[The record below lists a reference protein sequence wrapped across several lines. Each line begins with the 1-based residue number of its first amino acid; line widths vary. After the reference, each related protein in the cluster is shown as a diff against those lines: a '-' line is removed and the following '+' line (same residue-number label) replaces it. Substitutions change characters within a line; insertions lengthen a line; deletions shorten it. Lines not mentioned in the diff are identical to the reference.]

1 MKPLFCILSI
11 CLLAG
16 GGACGDAQ
24 DGSSALLGDDVIPA
38 DEKILFAPRH
48 YVCYKTA
55 EPLHIDGKLTDA
67 AWQAAAWTDVFVDIQ
82 GDAKPSPRLRTRAK
96 MLWDDTYFY
105 VGAALDEPDLWATL
119 TQRDTVIFYDN
130 DFEVFIDPDGDT
142 HAYYELEINA
152 LETVWDLML
161 IKPYRDGGPA
171 INGWDLQGLQARVHA
186 DGTLNDPHDR
196 DQGWSVE
203 IALPWAVLKEAAP
216 RREPPRSGDQWRVNF
231 SRVQWALTVEEGRYG
246 KKIDPKTGTPY
257 PEDNWV
263 WSPQG
268 VVNMHRPEQWG
279 YVQFSDTIAGEAID
293 AFVVDPNEKVKWAL
307 RRLYYRQQA
316 YQETYGRYAPNLQ
329 ALHAADVTVTGLDFE
344 PTMQATERLYEIT
357 APGFD
362 GKTFHIRHDGRV
374 WGE

>member
-1 MKPLFCILSI
+1 M
-11 CLLAG
+11 
-16 GGACGDAQ
+16 
-24 DGSSALLGDDVIPA
+24 LGYDLIPA
-38 DEKILFAPRH
+38 DEKIPFAPRQ
-48 YVCYKTA
+48 YVCYKTT
-55 EPLHIDGKLTDA
+55 EPLLIDGLLTDEP
-67 AWQAAAWTDVFVDIQ
+67 WQDAAWTDVFVDIQ
-82 GDAKPSPRLRTRAK
+82 GDAKPSPRHRTRAK

-105 VGAALDEPDLWATL
+105 IAASLDEPDLWATL

-161 IKPYRDGGPA
+161 LKPYRDGGPA
-171 INGWDLQGLQARVHA
+171 INGWDVQGLQARVHLN
-186 DGTLNDPHDR
+186 GTLNDPRDR

-203 IALPWAVLKEAAP
+203 VALPWAVLKEAAP
-216 RREPPRSGDQWRVNF
+216 RQEPPQAGAQWRINF
-231 SRVQWALTVEEGRYG
+231 SRVQWELAVEAGRYV
-246 KKIDPKTGTPY
+246 KKIDPQTGSHY

-279 YVQFSDTIAGEAID
+279 YVQFSGTAPGEAVD

-307 RRLYYRQQA
+307 RRLYYRQRA
-316 YQETYGRYAPNLQ
+316 YQETYGRYAADLQ
-329 ALHAADVTVTGLDFE
+329 ALRAADVTVTGLDFE

-357 APGFD
+357 ATGFN

-374 WGE
+374 WEGD